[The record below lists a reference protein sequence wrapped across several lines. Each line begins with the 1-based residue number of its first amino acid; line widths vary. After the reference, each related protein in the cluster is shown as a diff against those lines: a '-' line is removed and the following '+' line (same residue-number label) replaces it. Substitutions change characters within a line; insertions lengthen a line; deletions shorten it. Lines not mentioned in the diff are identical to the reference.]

1 MNKKDIKALSDYL
14 KELQGMSIPELKK
27 ENLKLNMFKTSIK
40 KLTIG
45 QSKGPAGK
53 RIKKKKSR

>member
-1 MNKKDIKALSDYL
+1 MDKNDIKALSDYL
-14 KELQGMSIPELKK
+14 KELKGMSIPELKK
-27 ENLKLNMFKTSIK
+27 EKLKLNIFKTSIK

-53 RIKKKKSR
+53 RIKKKK